1 MTTEHAEVNKETDV
15 VRRDAS
21 VDILKGV
28 AIIAVVFG
36 HVYRGM
42 WSAGLGSSELLPG
55 KQIIDNSVYFWHLVI
70 FAFLS
75 GIFVSRGIARE
86 GTKKYFKSRATLFL
100 WLYIVW
106 QIIQV
111 GIKFFASANVNTK
124 VSLVDAFAFW
134 KPEGQLWFFP
144 WIIIALAVSI
154 LLGVWRRSRLS
165 WLGLLLLALLSVAS
179 WGYDGGYV
187 GTQGLS
193 LIFFYALGIYLG
205 YERFSALLMSVS
217 VWVHGF
223 IAFIGLSLY
232 VVGLFT
238 LPAITPTVQSAHPR
252 SFMIIAS
259 GILMTSLSSVSL
271 ISLGY
276 LLSKISVGKIFAFI
290 GRYSLEIFI
299 AHIVFVSIVRMVMT
313 KCGVFSIPIYL
324 VAGVVIG
331 VILPILLGKFVSR
344 CGIPLF
350 SIPRFSKGAS

>member
-1 MTTEHAEVNKETDV
+1 M
-15 VRRDAS
+15 
-21 VDILKGV
+21 
-28 AIIAVVFG
+28 
-36 HVYRGM
+36 
-42 WSAGLGSSELLPG
+42 
-55 KQIIDNSVYFWHLVI
+55 
-70 FAFLS
+70 
-75 GIFVSRGIARE
+75 
-86 GTKKYFKSRATLFL
+86 
-100 WLYIVW
+100 
-106 QIIQV
+106 
-111 GIKFFASANVNTK
+111 
-124 VSLVDAFAFW
+124 
-134 KPEGQLWFFP
+134 
-144 WIIIALAVSI
+144 
-154 LLGVWRRSRLS
+154 
-165 WLGLLLLALLSVAS
+165 LALLSVAS
-179 WGYDGGYV
+179 WGYDVGYV

-217 VWVHGF
+217 VWVHGV

-313 KCGVFSIPIYL
+313 KGGVFSIPIYL

-344 CGIPLF
+344 CRIPLF